1 MIEKRKAF
9 NFTFRKD
16 TLLATIT
23 AFLMLPV
30 YYVNTHYGMDSV
42 AVFFIVFIVVGHL
55 FLNTLIPAYVV
66 IHMGGEGLSGLG
78 ITTHNLIK
86 SIVVSIILAVIGSYQ
101 LMDVAKDFGDVDLLP
116 HLIFNG
122 LVLWEVL
129 FVYGWLQL
137 RFEKAFGYIL
147 APILS
152 ALCFCFYHVGS
163 FDPAGILTLFFSGL
177 IFGVVFGITKN
188 IFSLI
193 PIAWS
198 VTSGMGS
205 MMGGFIGGWDHVLTY
220 AVVVA
225 VQIFILWKVNS
236 SSRSV
241 ST

>member
-9 NFTFRKD
+9 NFTYRKD

-86 SIVVSIILAVIGSYQ
+86 SIVISIILAVIGSYQ

-137 RFEKAFGYIL
+137 RFEKALVIFWLLFYLRYVFAFIMWVLLTQQEFLLYFFQVLFL
-147 APILS
+147 A
-152 ALCFCFYHVGS
+152 
-163 FDPAGILTLFFSGL
+163 
-177 IFGVVFGITKN
+177 
-188 IFSLI
+188 
-193 PIAWS
+193 
-198 VTSGMGS
+198 
-205 MMGGFIGGWDHVLTY
+205 
-220 AVVVA
+220 
-225 VQIFILWKVNS
+225 
-236 SSRSV
+236 
-241 ST
+241 

>member
-1 MIEKRKAF
+1 
-9 NFTFRKD
+9 
-16 TLLATIT
+16 
-23 AFLMLPV
+23 MLPV

-86 SIVVSIILAVIGSYQ
+86 SIVISIILAVTGSYQ
-101 LMDVAKDFGDVDLLP
+101 LVNVAKDFGDVDLLP

-163 FDPAGILTLFFSGL
+163 FDPAEILPLFFVGL
-177 IFGVVFGITKN
+177 VFGVAFGITRN
-188 IFSLI
+188 IFLLT

-198 VTSGMGS
+198 VSSGMGS
-205 MMGGFIGGWDHVLTY
+205 MMGGFIGGWDDVLIY
-220 AVVVA
+220 SVVVA